1 MNKLIDNFGR
11 EISYLR
17 VSITDRCNYRCIYCQ
32 SEKEFEFIPHQ
43 EILRFEE
50 IVEIVQEAVNLGI
63 TKVRITGGEPLV
75 RKGVVDFIKKL
86 RKIKKL
92 EDISNKTENL
102 SDLTKGT

>member
-50 IVEIVQEAVNLGI
+50 IVEIVQ
-63 TKVRITGGEPLV
+63 
-75 RKGVVDFIKKL
+75 
-86 RKIKKL
+86 
-92 EDISNKTENL
+92 
-102 SDLTKGT
+102 